1 MNKNTLKPSQGKET
15 EANSG
20 NLLPAVF
27 IDRDGTLMEEVHY
40 CNDPSQVA
48 VFSGAADAL
57 QALRRAGYRTI
68 MVTNQSGIAKG
79 LITQEQYEA
88 VHAQFL
94 EGLGSS
100 LLDATYMCADAS
112 GSPSLRRKPAPGML
126 LEAAE
131 DWNLDLGRSWII
143 GDKTIDIECGAAVG
157 VPGVLVLT
165 GHGRGQDASGAV
177 YIAENFAEAVR
188 WILR

>member
-20 NLLPAVF
+20 NPLPAVF

-94 EGLGSS
+94 ECLGSS

-112 GSPSLRRKPAPGML
+112 GSPGML